1 MADGALLRLARLA
14 PKGVARAYLC
24 EMARSIAL
32 ADRARGRRAH
42 PAALARRAVGDRRR
56 PARHRRVHAAAEL
69 AAQDHGPALPRQ
81 RTCVGG
87 AAIRARRS
95 LPTLQ
100 ELRQIF
106 QLQQWDLANDDAA
119 AEDARL
125 RELQAT
131 VEAST
136 AAASYE
142 DLLELAGCSV
152 VGRSEFNS
160 YCENHEIYDFWT
172 KDYVDGL
179 AAHLAAA
186 RDERGVE
193 VLEVVEV
200 GAGDGRLSFF
210 LRRALKKLGA
220 ERAVNVVAT
229 DSGQWRFAP
238 RHEVKAASA
247 EAAAD
252 GAHVALVAWMPMGVD
267 WTSSWRQGRKRVIQ
281 RRFNGRRRTPPY
293 EADGAKRELADPY
306 AEAGKPFPSTTH
318 DGLAVATFGGGC
330 FWGLQLAF
338 DREPGVVDFDRRLPR
353 TPRRRPTSADV
364 CDETTGHTEAV
375 LVKYSPEIVS
385 FARLAAVLFDV
396 VGDPTTLNRVG
407 RDRGTNYRT
416 GMYCHS
422 DAQLRD
428 AEEAFDVE
436 DRSWQSS
443 GRKVVTEVKRAAV
456 FWPAEAVHQRYLEN
470 GGRCGRPQSA
480 ARGCTDEIRCYGR
493 AACLRNRLLPKT
505 THTLRSARR
514 AGPTDDEPSLGVK
527 GAWFAAELF
536 GKAAALT
543 KGAPAAPLSTAQPPR
558 SVDEACK
565 RLAADYEGADGPY
578 FLTGIMD
585 AACYDDDC
593 EFADPFVSFKGRAR
607 FEENLANLGGG
618 FISDEHP
625 DASHGADG
633 VEPRR
638 SSW

>member
-1 MADGALLRLARLA
+1 MKPQWMLIACASLARGFLRQQ
-14 PKGVARAYLC
+14 V
-24 EMARSIAL
+24 
-32 ADRARGRRAH
+32 
-42 PAALARRAVGDRRR
+42 RR
-56 PARHRRVHAAAEL
+56 PAPIAA
-69 AAQDHGPALPRQ
+69 
-81 RTCVGG
+81 
-87 AAIRARRS
+87 S
-95 LPTLQ
+95 LC
-100 ELRQIF
+100 
-106 QLQQWDLANDDAA
+106 DDAA
-119 AEDARL
+119 A
-125 RELQAT
+125 
-131 VEAST
+131 
-136 AAASYE
+136 
-142 DLLELAGCSV
+142 
-152 VGRSEFNS
+152 
-160 YCENHEIYDFWT
+160 
-172 KDYVDGL
+172 
-179 AAHLAAA
+179 
-186 RDERGVE
+186 
-193 VLEVVEV
+193 
-200 GAGDGRLSFF
+200 
-210 LRRALKKLGA
+210 
-220 ERAVNVVAT
+220 
-229 DSGQWRFAP
+229 
-238 RHEVKAASA
+238 
-247 EAAAD
+247 
-252 GAHVALVAWMPMGVD
+252 
-267 WTSSWRQGRKRVIQ
+267 
-281 RRFNGRRRTPPY
+281 
-293 EADGAKRELADPY
+293 Y

-338 DREPGVVDFDRRLPR
+338 DREPGVVDSVVGY
-353 TPRRRPTSADV
+353 THGHAERPTYADV

-456 FWPAEAVHQRYLEN
+456 FWPAEAVQRAWRTAAASA
-470 GGRCGRPQSA
+470 GRSRRP
-480 ARGCTDEIRCYGR
+480 GCTDEIRCGR

-505 THTLRSARR
+505 THAALRAPRRPDGRR
-514 AGPTDDEPSLGVK
+514 AEPRRQ

-618 FISDEHP
+618 FISDASIRTLGTERTASSYTTKLMVKLRLALPWQPVLAWPWGVEHVLDVREDEVVVVRHLESWDVSAAEGVRQLFRAGP
-625 DASHGADG
+625 PGPLSRKKENLALGALPEAEADG
-633 VEPRR
+633 WTGEPSAWADEDSFTQQLSGATQKYAAGFKQFVAETVAGDFDAAAAKELLDDKGATYTEIALDEREDGAALR
-638 SSW
+638 ARLGKRTGRTSVPAVWIGDEYVGGLNDGAPGLVPLDKAGELDGKLKSARAL

>member
-1 MADGALLRLARLA
+1 MIVHAVKMATAHAR
-14 PKGVARAYLC
+14 PT
-24 EMARSIAL
+24 
-32 ADRARGRRAH
+32 ADR
-42 PAALARRAVGDRRR
+42 
-56 PARHRRVHAAAEL
+56 
-69 AAQDHGPALPRQ
+69 
-81 RTCVGG
+81 RT
-87 AAIRARRS
+87 
-95 LPTLQ
+95 
-100 ELRQIF
+100 
-106 QLQQWDLANDDAA
+106 
-119 AEDARL
+119 
-125 RELQAT
+125 
-131 VEAST
+131 
-136 AAASYE
+136 
-142 DLLELAGCSV
+142 
-152 VGRSEFNS
+152 
-160 YCENHEIYDFWT
+160 
-172 KDYVDGL
+172 
-179 AAHLAAA
+179 
-186 RDERGVE
+186 
-193 VLEVVEV
+193 
-200 GAGDGRLSFF
+200 
-210 LRRALKKLGA
+210 
-220 ERAVNVVAT
+220 
-229 DSGQWRFAP
+229 
-238 RHEVKAASA
+238 
-247 EAAAD
+247 
-252 GAHVALVAWMPMGVD
+252 
-267 WTSSWRQGRKRVIQ
+267 
-281 RRFNGRRRTPPY
+281 
-293 EADGAKRELADPY
+293 
-306 AEAGKPFPSTTH
+306 
-318 DGLAVATFGGGC
+318 
-330 FWGLQLAF
+330 QLAF
-338 DREPGVVDFDRRLPR
+338 DREPGVVDSVVGYAR
-353 TPRRRPTSADV
+353 PRRAADVADV

-443 GRKVVTEVKRAAV
+443 GVD
-456 FWPAEAVHQRYLEN
+456 PQRSN
-470 GGRCGRPQSA
+470 
-480 ARGCTDEIRCYGR
+480 ARHSR

-618 FISDEHP
+618 FISDASIGRFGRAGGVTTKLMVKLRLALPWQPVLAWPWGVEHVL
-625 DASHGADG
+625 DVREDEVVVVRHLELGRRRWARCQAEADG
-633 VEPRR
+633 WTGEPSAWADEDSFTQQLSGATQKYAAGFKQFVAEAVAGDFERPPSASIDAALGNGGAGELDGKLKSAR
-638 SSW
+638 AL